1 MNSSQI
7 SQVNQLLDSLRGFGG
22 GWFGSTHA
30 SSAASALP
38 SPPSPPATPDADK
51 ESRILQLPAD
61 VILLICDQ
69 LEPPETLSLSLACKS
84 TYALCFSMCRK
95 KLSLQ
100 DRRKFLLLLEKDAG
114 MGRGVFYCH
123 TCNYLHP
130 FEQYWGPHSELEASN
145 ERGLHHCGNRDR
157 FAPIGNRFDLSYTHA
172 RLVMNDHFYGPGRG
186 IPLENICVEHTEDR
200 DLTSVLCS
208 TDAKIKN
215 DELYLLRTYTFA
227 VPNGSVGEFRKC
239 TGARDF
245 RLCEHTS
252 FFSSTSVYRQYIP
265 ELQRWPG
272 SGGEGFAM
280 CKDSPGSCGLCLMD
294 YDITI
299 APAQDAAACDV
310 TIKAYHQLG
319 ACRTPDDWKW
329 ARFTEARRP
338 HLFFPNR
345 PNRRGSTHNAGV
357 VKKRWGETTTK
368 QPDVKKPSA
377 QKSFPIPFPTW
388 LWRDA
393 KPLPVGAN

>member
-1 MNSSQI
+1 MNSSQT
-7 SQVNQLLDSLRGFGG
+7 SQVNQLLDSLWGLRRS
-22 GWFGSTHA
+22 WFGSTQA
-30 SSAASALP
+30 SSSAAAAP
-38 SPPSPPATPDADK
+38 SPSTTPDA
-51 ESRILQLPAD
+51 EAGSRILQLPAD
-61 VILLICDQ
+61 VLLLICDE
-69 LEPPETLSLSLACKS
+69 LETPEALSLSLACKS
-84 TYALCFSMCRK
+84 TYALCFALCHK
-95 KLSLQ
+95 KMTVD
-100 DRRKFLLLLEKDAG
+100 DRRKFLLLLEKDPG

-130 FEQYWGPHSELEASN
+130 FQPYWGPHSEPEASS
-145 ERGLHHCGNRDR
+145 EPSLHHCGNRDR

-172 RLVMNDHFYGPGRG
+172 RLAMNDHFYGPGRG
-186 IPLENICVEHTEDR
+186 IPLENLCIEHTEHR
-200 DLTSVLCS
+200 DWTSVLCS

-215 DELYLLRTYTFA
+215 DELYLLRTYTFTI
-227 VPNGSVGEFRKC
+227 PNDSIAEFRKC

-252 FFSSTSVYRQYIP
+252 FFSNTSVYRQYVP
-265 ELQRWPG
+265 ELQRRPA
-272 SGGEGFAM
+272 SGGEGFAT

-299 APAQDAAACDV
+299 APAQDNPAWDV
-310 TIKAYHQLG
+310 TIKAHHQLG

-329 ARFTEARRP
+329 ARFTEACRA

-357 VKKRWGETTTK
+357 VKQRWSETATK
-368 QPDVKKPSA
+368 QPDAKKVSG

-388 LWRDA
+388 LWRDT
-393 KPLPVGAN
+393 KPLSVGSN